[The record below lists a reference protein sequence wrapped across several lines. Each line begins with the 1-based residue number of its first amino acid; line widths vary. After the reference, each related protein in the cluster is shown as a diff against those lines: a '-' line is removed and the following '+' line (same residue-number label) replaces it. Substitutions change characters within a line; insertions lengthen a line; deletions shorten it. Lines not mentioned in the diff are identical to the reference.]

1 MPFMKEGLL
10 KLYLTFI
17 LLASVLAI
25 IYAVTYI
32 VPIIPIKA
40 YSIFNAIVLIIILY
54 IALRFLLYLFDR
66 WISGIDPHTR
76 NTLKF
81 LISIVWYGIMGIA
94 VAAAF
99 GIDVSSI
106 ILGSAFLSIVLGLAS
121 QTVLSNIVAGIAIL
135 ISEPVK
141 VGDRITIATWQFG
154 NVFPSYPPKF
164 FSQDMLINGYTG
176 TIKTIKFMYTTMAD
190 DEGAVVVIPNSIVIQ
205 SLVRLYS
212 DTIYTT
218 VRYQV
223 NSNINANDAIR
234 RVNDAVSRCDD
245 VIQKEVLIDETT
257 TTGYVIKV
265 LAKCKGNRQDLCKS
279 NILGKIIEEFSK
291 P

>member
-1 MPFMKEGLL
+1 MKEDLL

-32 VPIIPIKA
+32 VPVVPVKA
-40 YSIFNAIVLIIILY
+40 SSIFNAIALVITLY

-66 WISGIDPHTR
+66 WMGSIDPHTR
-76 NTLKF
+76 TTLKF
-81 LISIVWYGIMGIA
+81 LVSIVWYGIMGIA

-99 GIDVSSI
+99 GIDVSSV
-106 ILGSAFLSIVLGLAS
+106 ILGSAFLSIVLGLAA
-121 QTVLSNIVAGIAIL
+121 QTVLSNIIAGIAIL
-135 ISEPVK
+135 VSEPVK
-141 VGDRITIATWQFG
+141 VGDRITLATWQFG

-176 TIKTIKFMYTTMAD
+176 TVRTIKFMYTTLTD

-223 NSNINANDAIR
+223 NNSINAQDAIR
-234 RVNDAVSRCDD
+234 RVNDAVSRCPD
-245 VIQKEVLIDETT
+245 VIQKEVLIDEAV

-279 NILGKIIEEFSK
+279 SILNKIIEEFSK